1 VAFGAFETSDG
12 PLIIGVANDRLFAK
26 LARALNRPQWAEDE
40 RFRTSAGRLAH
51 KEYLLGEIRAIIR
64 TDTKERW
71 MERLEAAGI
80 PCAPILT
87 LPEVLAQPQTQ
98 ALNIFREQPGL
109 EVALMQL
116 PMSFDGVRA
125 AFTQRAPLVGEHTE
139 EIFRK

>member
-1 VAFGAFETSDG
+1 
-12 PLIIGVANDRLFAK
+12 LIVGVANDRLFAK
-26 LARALNRPQWAEDE
+26 LARVLNRPAWAEDE

-51 KEYLLGEIRAIIR
+51 KSYLLEEIRAIFR

-71 MERLEAAGI
+71 MERLEAASI

-87 LPEVLAQPQTQ
+87 IPEVLAQPQTQ

-116 PMSFDGVRA
+116 PMSFDGMRA
-125 AFTQRAPLVGEHTE
+125 TFQEPAPQVGEHTE
-139 EIFRK
+139 EVLRK

>member
-1 VAFGAFETSDG
+1 
-12 PLIIGVANDRLFAK
+12 VANDRLFAK
-26 LARALNRPQWAEDE
+26 LTRVLNRPEWGEDQ

-51 KEYLLGEIRAIIR
+51 KEYLLGEIRAIFH
-64 TDTKERW
+64 TATKEQW

-87 LPEVLAQPQTQ
+87 IPEVLAQPQTQ
-98 ALNIFREQPGL
+98 ALNIFREQPEL

-125 AFTQRAPLVGEHTE
+125 AFTQRAPQIGEHTE
-139 EIFRK
+139 DVFRE